1 MRCTFF
7 TRYRSR
13 RAALSALGA
22 LALLPTSLVLADDS
36 SFTSKAGLD
45 TQSGAAIYS
54 NICQGCHMPQA
65 QGAVGA
71 GHYPALAGDPKL
83 ISWEY
88 AAITVLRGRNDM
100 PSFALPP
107 DQAEETRAVHL
118 SDAQIAEVVNYVRQ
132 HFGNH
137 FKQNITAQQVAGLP
151 HPAAE
156 PAR

>member
-1 MRCTFF
+1 MNCAFSG
-7 TRYRSR
+7 RYRCR
-13 RAALSALGA
+13 RATLSALWA
-22 LALLPTSLVLADDS
+22 VALLPASLALADDS
-36 SFTSKAGLD
+36 AFTSKAGLD

-100 PSFALPP
+100 PSFALPA
-107 DQAEETRAVHL
+107 DQAEETRSVHL
-118 SDAQIAEVVNYVRQ
+118 TDTQIADVVNYVRQ

-137 FKQNITAQQVAGLP
+137 FKQSITAQQVAGLP